1 MRVAPLALVAG
12 CQPPAAPEPAEPP
25 WAETDWLAASVVTVP
40 DGEDHAAATFQRIA
54 ALDRSGPELRAFL
67 HLDAALT
74 GGPGPL
80 AGIPIAVKDNVDAA
94 GMPTTAGSLALD
106 GHVPADDAFV
116 VARVREAG
124 AVIVG
129 KTNLSEWANARG
141 DHSISGWSLLGGQAR
156 NPYALDR
163 SPCGSSSGSAI
174 AVAAGLAAMA
184 IATETDGSILC
195 PSSMNGIVGVKP
207 TVGLVSRDGVIP
219 IAHSQDTPGPMART
233 VADVA
238 RLLEVMAA
246 ADRND
251 PASAARP
258 PDLDIAYSAGLN
270 GGLHGVTIGVA
281 RELDS
286 FDPRVMALLD
296 AAVVDLKRIGA
307 TIVDPMELTL
317 APEIAKHEEEVLI
330 HEYAPDIATY
340 LATVDPARGLRTMA
354 DLVAFNNAHP
364 EELALFGQQWFERAA
379 DHPRDDDVY
388 LAALADQRRLAGTE
402 GIDAVLAKHSLDA
415 IVAPTNGPT
424 WIIDD
429 VNGDV
434 AWTGGTSTIT
444 AVSGYPAVTVPMGD
458 VKGLPVGITFMGT
471 AWTEG
476 RLLRYAYAYEQATHH
491 REPPGFAPSVGQ

>member
-1 MRVAPLALVAG
+1 MRIVPLVLVAG
-12 CQPPAAPEPAEPP
+12 CQPPVAPEPNDPP

-40 DGEDHAAATFQRIA
+40 DGEDRVAATFARIA

-67 HLDAALT
+67 HLDAALN
-74 GGPGPL
+74 GGPGSL
-80 AGIPIAVKDNVDAA
+80 QGIPIAVKDNIDVA

-116 VARVREAG
+116 VARAREAG
-124 AVIVG
+124 AVLIG

-141 DHSISGWSLLGGQAR
+141 DHSISGWSLLGGQAQ

-163 SPCGSSSGSAI
+163 SPCGSSSGSAV

-195 PSSMNGIVGVKP
+195 PASMNGIVGVKP

-219 IAHSQDTPGPMART
+219 ISHSQDTPGPMART
-233 VADVA
+233 VTEVA
-238 RLLEVMAA
+238 ALLEVMAA
-246 ADRND
+246 RDPND

-258 PDLDIAYSAGLN
+258 ADLDIAYTAGLD
-270 GGLHGVTIGVA
+270 GGLEGMTIGVA
-281 RELDS
+281 RELDSS

-296 AAVVDLKRIGA
+296 AAVADLKGLGATVVDVDL
-307 TIVDPMELTL
+307 TV

-340 LATVDPARGLRTMA
+340 LATVDPSRGLHTMA
-354 DLVAFNNAHP
+354 DLVAFNVAHP

-379 DHPRDDDVY
+379 EHPRDDDVY
-388 LAALADQRRLAGTE
+388 LAALADQRRLGGLE

-415 IVAPTNGPT
+415 IVAPTTGPS
-424 WIIDD
+424 WLVDD

-434 AWTGGTSTIT
+434 AWTGSTSTIT
-444 AVSGYPAVTVPMGD
+444 AVTGYPAITVPMGD
-458 VKGLPVGITFMGT
+458 VRGLPVGITFLGT
-471 AWTEG
+471 AWSEA
-476 RLLRYAYAYEQATHH
+476 RLLRCAYAYEQETHH
-491 REPPGFAPSVGQ
+491 REPPHFAASATP